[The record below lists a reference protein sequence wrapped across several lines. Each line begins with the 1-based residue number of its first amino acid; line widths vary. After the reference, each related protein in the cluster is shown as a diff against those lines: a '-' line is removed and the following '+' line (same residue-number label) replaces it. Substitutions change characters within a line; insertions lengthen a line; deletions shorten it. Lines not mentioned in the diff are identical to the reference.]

1 MTTIWVRDHYQAVR
15 TDYNDEGIPMHTE
28 LRVDNTPEGMAEVD
42 DFIKG
47 ADDYSVEFIAV

>member
-1 MTTIWVRDHYQAVR
+1 MTTIWARDHYQAVR